1 MGMLEVRSLS
11 KAFTQGGYRNAL
23 SELSL
28 AVNFQSRPSASYID
42 YSPVEC
48 ILLIHSNDVLTSIA
62 GHNTPVH
69 LIRSM
74 LLWRC

>member
-1 MGMLEVRSLS
+1 VVVVVEGGCCRGMGMLEVRSLS

-48 ILLIHSNDVLTSIA
+48 ILLIHSNGV
-62 GHNTPVH
+62 
-69 LIRSM
+69 
-74 LLWRC
+74 